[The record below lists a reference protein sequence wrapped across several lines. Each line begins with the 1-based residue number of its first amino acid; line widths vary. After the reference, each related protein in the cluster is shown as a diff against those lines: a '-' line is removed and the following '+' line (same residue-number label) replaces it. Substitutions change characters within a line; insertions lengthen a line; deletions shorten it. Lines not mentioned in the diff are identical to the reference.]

1 MLRELKASDSRF
13 RAVSF
18 RPGLNLLVADRTTAS
33 TDDQSRNAVG
43 KTSMVELL
51 QFLLGADKTPL
62 VTRRE
67 NRERAF
73 ELVLDWPSAPGGLL
87 SVRRSGKDPAKVQID
102 PDILGHDPGAL
113 IPRGGTVRAKEW
125 KSALEG
131 ELFGIREADE
141 GLSGRTLLGFYL
153 RRTEKNGFADALR
166 PNTQANRHQAT
177 ANLCYLLGMDW
188 SLAQRYGKLSEREQ
202 TRKKLGQ
209 AAKDPLWKDIVGR
222 SGDLRG
228 QLTVAERRI
237 ADLRRQITAF
247 QVVPEYEEIRRE
259 AERLDTRI
267 RALREDDVVD
277 QRNLTDTERSMAE
290 AREPGHDYL
299 EQAYAEMGVLLGD
312 QVRARFGQV
321 EEFHRAVVHNR
332 RQYLEEEAA
341 RLREKLAGSERER
354 KELGD
359 RQAEL
364 LRTLKEGGAL
374 DTLTVMQSALAKEEA
389 HRELLQHR
397 FEAARTLERSRV
409 EIDEDKAALE
419 REVRD
424 DIDTRQ
430 EQARQANLRFNEY
443 ARYLYG
449 DAREPLLTFNARR
462 SHLEI
467 ELKLEADDSTGISNM
482 KMFCFDLTWAVTA
495 HRAGRGPDFLVHDS
509 KIYDGVDERQVARA
523 LELAARVMEDEGM
536 QYIVT
541 MNSDDLAKAQRLG
554 FDADQYV
561 ITPRLD
567 DSETGG
573 LFGFRF

>member
-1 MLRELKASDSRF
+1 MLRELKSGDPRF
-13 RAVSF
+13 RTVSF
-18 RPGLNLLVADRTTAS
+18 RPGLNLVIADRTVAS

-51 QFLLGADKTPL
+51 HFLLGADKTTL
-62 VTRRE
+62 VTRKE
-67 NRERAF
+67 NRETVF
-73 ELVLDWPSAPGGLL
+73 ELTMDWPDLDGPL
-87 SVRRSGKDPAKVQID
+87 SVRRTGKDHARVHLD
-102 PDILGHDPGAL
+102 PDILGHDPDAL
-113 IPRGGTVRAKEW
+113 IQRAGTISVKEW
-125 KSALEG
+125 KNALAR
-131 ELFGIREADE
+131 ELFGIRGTDE

-166 PNTQANRHQAT
+166 PNTQANKHHTT

-188 SLAQRYGKLSEREQ
+188 ALALRYGELSEKEQ
-202 TRKKLGQ
+202 TRRKLGQ
-209 AAKDPLWKDIVGR
+209 ATKDPVWKDIVGR

-228 QLTVAERRI
+228 QLAVAERRI
-237 ADLRRQITAF
+237 RDLRSQIAGF

-259 AERLDTRI
+259 AERVDARI
-267 RALREDDVVD
+267 RALREQDIID
-277 QRNLTDTERSMAE
+277 QRNLADVERSMEE
-290 AREPGHDYL
+290 AGEPGHDYL
-299 EQAYAEMGVLLGD
+299 ERAYAEMGVLLGD
-312 QVRARFGQV
+312 QVRARYGQV
-321 EEFHRAVVHNR
+321 EEFHRAVVRNR

-341 RLREKLAGSERER
+341 GLREKLAASGRER

-389 HRELLQHR
+389 HKELLQRR
-397 FEAARTLERSRV
+397 FEAARALERSRTR
-409 EIDEDKAALE
+409 IDEEKAALE
-419 REVRD
+419 REVQD
-424 DIDTRQ
+424 DIDARQ
-430 EQARQANLRFNEY
+430 EQESGANLLFNEY
-443 ARYLYG
+443 ARRLYG

-482 KMFCFDLTWAVTA
+482 KMFCFDLTWAVIA

-509 KIYDGVDERQVARA
+509 KLYDGVDERQVARA
-523 LELAARVMEDEGM
+523 LELAARVTEQEGM

-541 MNSDDLAKAQRLG
+541 MNSDDLAKAERLG
-554 FDADQYV
+554 FDAAPYIV
-561 ITPRLD
+561 EPRLD
-567 DSETGG
+567 DSEHGG